1 MTKKCKHLIS
11 SFPKIEFFRPFRRST
26 AKFFFCGFIHLF
38 CLISIAPAD
47 EVSASP
53 DWIIGAEQFTLAD
66 KRDVFPSDGA
76 ASRTVPALILE
87 QLAENLE
94 RMPTAEER
102 LDRSEYALSRS
113 RIDLFLQL
121 SREVQV
127 RDSLVLGDY
136 TEKQLEAKLKD
147 ADKKIAELKI
157 KIEKNLIEEEREREK
172 AAPDM
177 ERERRRKKNIE
188 AGAVVEDRR
197 PDAERSDRERFINL
211 FRSDADDTPR
221 SERVSLYKGDFS
233 ALFDAGEAAKKA
245 GYESRA
251 FENAVVAAKI
261 NALLTGTMTSY
272 GGYVS
277 VSVSLI
283 VYPGAK
289 VIGTVTDVGSLEDIR
304 PLAVRIARFLTP
316 EITNAMPVELLFTV
330 SPPEAAEHIT
340 ISVDDIVYREVPD
353 RLVVQAGVHSV
364 LFSAPGF
371 KQAGTSYAFRG
382 ARSFSI
388 SAELVPDNPSSLF
401 VRLKKPIVGTLF
413 ANGTEAGKTDEENL
427 PIKLIINDEPV
438 LGQFITKDGSAAPF
452 YIAYRMLKDNASLA
466 FRAEPFDRSKYID
479 RRRRRLYTSYS
490 VLVTSLLATFY
501 TYGTFYTESIAYS
514 KGYTDIESAK
524 KWQSASQ
531 VCTGISIGC
540 GAWCIYELVRYFIA
554 ADKVLP
560 ARARVVKDG
569 KIDDAGD
576 AESISIGR

>member
-1 MTKKCKHLIS
+1 MTKKCNRLIS
-11 SFPKIEFFRPFRRST
+11 SFPKIEFFRSFRRSN
-26 AKFFFCGFIHLF
+26 AKFFFCGFIHIF
-38 CLISIAPAD
+38 CLISIAPAAD
-47 EVSASP
+47 TSAGF
-53 DWIIGAEQFTLAD
+53 DWIIGAEKFSLANKKD
-66 KRDVFPSDGA
+66 PSPSDDA
-76 ASRTVPALILE
+76 ALRAVPSLILE

-94 RMPTAEER
+94 RVPTAEEK
-102 LDRSEYALSRS
+102 LDRSEYALSKS
-113 RIDLFLQL
+113 RTDLFLQL

-127 RDSLVLGDY
+127 RDSLVLGNH
-136 TEKQLEAKLKD
+136 TEKQLAGKLRE

-157 KIEKNLIEEEREREK
+157 KIEETLIEEEKEREK

-177 ERERRRKKNIE
+177 ERERRRRENIE
-188 AGAVVEDRR
+188 AGAVVTDRKS
-197 PDAERSDRERFINL
+197 DAERSDRERFISL
-211 FRSDADDTPR
+211 FRRDADDVGEI
-221 SERVSLYKGDFS
+221 ERVSLYKGDFS
-233 ALFDAGEAAKKA
+233 ALFDAGEDAKKA
-245 GYESRA
+245 GYESRS

-272 GGYVS
+272 GDYVF

-289 VIGTVTDVGSLEDIR
+289 VIGTVSDVGSLADIR
-304 PLAVRIARFLTP
+304 RLAVRIARRLTP

-330 SPPEAAEHIT
+330 SPPEAAGHIT

-401 VRLKKPIVGTLF
+401 IRLKKPIVGTLF
-413 ANGTEAGKTDEENL
+413 ANGTEAGKIDEENL

-438 LGQFITKDGSAAPF
+438 LGQFITEDGSAAPF

-466 FRAEPFDRSKYID
+466 VRAEPFDRSKYID
-479 RRRRRLYTSYS
+479 TRRRRLYTSYS
-490 VLVTSLLATFY
+490 VLITSLLATFY

-560 ARARVVKDG
+560 ARARTVKDARDVG
-569 KIDDAGD
+569 E

>member
-1 MTKKCKHLIS
+1 MS
-11 SFPKIEFFRPFRRST
+11 
-26 AKFFFCGFIHLF
+26 GFIHIF
-38 CLISIAPAD
+38 CLISIAPAAD
-47 EVSASP
+47 ISARV
-53 DWIIGAEQFTLAD
+53 DWIIGAEKFSLANKKD
-66 KRDVFPSDGA
+66 PSPSDDA
-76 ASRTVPALILE
+76 ALCAVPSLILE

-94 RMPTAEER
+94 RVPTAEEK
-102 LDRSEYALSRS
+102 LDRSEYALSKS
-113 RIDLFLQL
+113 RTDLFLQL

-127 RDSLVLGDY
+127 RDSLVLGNH
-136 TEKQLEAKLKD
+136 TEKQLAGKLRE

-157 KIEKNLIEEEREREK
+157 KIEENLIEEEKEREK
-172 AAPDM
+172 AVPDM
-177 ERERRRKKNIE
+177 ERERRRRENIE
-188 AGAVVEDRR
+188 AGAVVTDRKS
-197 PDAERSDRERFINL
+197 DAERSDRERFISL
-211 FRSDADDTPR
+211 FRRDADDVGEI
-221 SERVSLYKGDFS
+221 ERVSLYQGDFS
-233 ALFDAGEAAKKA
+233 ALFDAGEDAKKA
-245 GYESRA
+245 GYESRS

-272 GGYVS
+272 GDYVF

-289 VIGTVTDVGSLEDIR
+289 VIGTVSDVGSLADIR
-304 PLAVRIARFLTP
+304 RLAVRIARRLTP

-330 SPPEAAEHIT
+330 SPPEAAGHIT

-401 VRLKKPIVGTLF
+401 IRLKKPIVGTLF
-413 ANGTEAGKTDEENL
+413 ANGTEAGKIDEENL

-438 LGQFITKDGSAAPF
+438 LGQFITEDGSAAPF

-466 FRAEPFDRSKYID
+466 VRAEPFDRSKYID
-479 RRRRRLYTSYS
+479 TRRRRLYTSYS
-490 VLVTSLLATFY
+490 VLITSLLATFY

-560 ARARVVKDG
+560 ARARTVKDARDVG
-569 KIDDAGD
+569 E

>member
-1 MTKKCKHLIS
+1 MY
-11 SFPKIEFFRPFRRST
+11 
-26 AKFFFCGFIHLF
+26 LF
-38 CLISIAPAD
+38 CLISIAPAAD
-47 EVSASP
+47 TAAGL
-53 DWIIGAEQFTLAD
+53 DWVIGAEKFSLAHKKD
-66 KRDVFPSDGA
+66 ASPSDDA
-76 ASRTVPALILE
+76 ALRTVPSLILE

-94 RMPTAEER
+94 RVPTAEEK
-102 LDRSEYALSRS
+102 LDRSEYILSKS
-113 RIDLFLQL
+113 RVDLFLQL

-127 RDSLVLGDY
+127 RDSLVLGNY

-157 KIEKNLIEEEREREK
+157 KIEENLIEAEREREK

-177 ERERRRKKNIE
+177 ERERRRRENIE
-188 AGAVVEDRR
+188 AGAVVTDRKS
-197 PDAERSDRERFINL
+197 DAERSDRERFISL
-211 FRSDADDTPR
+211 FRRDADDVGEI
-221 SERVSLYKGDFS
+221 ERVSLYKGDFS
-233 ALFDAGEAAKKA
+233 ELFDAGEDAKKA
-245 GYESRA
+245 GYESRS
-251 FENAVVAAKI
+251 FENAVAAAKI

-272 GGYVS
+272 GDYVF

-289 VIGTVTDVGSLEDIR
+289 VIGTVSDVGGLADIR
-304 PLAVRIARFLTP
+304 RLAVRIARLLTP

-330 SPPEAAEHIT
+330 SPPEALGHIT

-388 SAELVPDNPSSLF
+388 SAALVPDNPSSLF

-438 LGQFITKDGSAAPF
+438 LGQFITEDGSAAPF

-560 ARARVVKDG
+560 ARARVVVKDG

>member
-11 SFPKIEFFRPFRRST
+11 SFPKIEFFQPFRRST

-38 CLISIAPAD
+38 CLISIAPAAD
-47 EVSASP
+47 TAAGL
-53 DWIIGAEQFTLAD
+53 DWVIGAEKFSLAN
-66 KRDVFPSDGA
+66 KRDVFPSDDA
-76 ASRTVPALILE
+76 ALRTVPSLILE

-94 RMPTAEER
+94 RVPTAEEK
-102 LDRSEYALSRS
+102 LDRSEYILSKGRV
-113 RIDLFLQL
+113 DLFLQL

-127 RDSLVLGDY
+127 RDSLVLGNY
-136 TEKQLEAKLKD
+136 TEKQLGAKLKE
-147 ADKKIAELKI
+147 ADKKITELKI
-157 KIEKNLIEEEREREK
+157 KIEENLIEAEREREK
-172 AAPDM
+172 AVPDM
-177 ERERRRKKNIE
+177 ERERRRRENIE
-188 AGAVVEDRR
+188 AGAVVTDRKS
-197 PDAERSDRERFINL
+197 DAERSDRERFISL
-211 FRSDADDTPR
+211 FRRDADDVPET
-221 SERVSLYKGDFS
+221 ERVSLYKGDFS
-233 ALFDAGEAAKKA
+233 ALFDAGEDAKKA
-245 GYESRA
+245 GYESRS

-272 GGYVS
+272 GDYVF

-289 VIGTVTDVGSLEDIR
+289 VIGTVSDVGSLADIR
-304 PLAVRIARFLTP
+304 RLAVRIARLLTP

-330 SPPEAAEHIT
+330 SPPEAAGHIT

-388 SAELVPDNPSSLF
+388 SAKLVPDNPSSLF
-401 VRLKKPIVGTLF
+401 IRLKKPIVGTLF
-413 ANGTEAGKTDEENL
+413 ANGTEAGKIDEENL

-438 LGQFITKDGSAAPF
+438 LGQFITEDGSAAPF

-466 FRAEPFDRSKYID
+466 VRAEPFDRSKYID
-479 RRRRRLYTSYS
+479 TRRRRLYTSYS
-490 VLVTSLLATFY
+490 VLITSLLATFY

-524 KWQSASQ
+524 NWQSASQ

-560 ARARVVKDG
+560 ARARTVKDVRDVG
-569 KIDDAGD
+569 E

>member
-11 SFPKIEFFRPFRRST
+11 SFPKIEFFRPFRRSS
-26 AKFFFCGFIHLF
+26 AKFFFCGFIYLF
-38 CLISIAPAD
+38 CLISIAPAAD
-47 EVSASP
+47 TSARF
-53 DWIIGAEQFTLAD
+53 DWVIGAEKFTFAN
-66 KRDVFPSDGA
+66 KKDVSPSDDA
-76 ASRTVPALILE
+76 ASRTVPSLILE

-102 LDRSEYALSRS
+102 LDRSEYELSQS
-113 RIDLFLQL
+113 RTDLFLQL

-127 RDSLVLGDY
+127 RDSLLLGNH
-136 TEKQLEAKLKD
+136 TEKQLAAKVREAE
-147 ADKKIAELKI
+147 KKIAELKI
-157 KIEKNLIEEEREREK
+157 KIEENLIEEEKEREK

-177 ERERRRKKNIE
+177 ERERRRRENIE
-188 AGAVVEDRR
+188 AGAVVEEKR

-211 FRSDADDTPR
+211 FRRDEDEASA
-221 SERVSLYKGDFS
+221 SERVSLYKDDFS
-233 ALFDAGEAAKKA
+233 VLFDAGDDAKKT
-245 GYESRA
+245 GYKSRS

-289 VIGTVTDVGSLEDIR
+289 VIGTVTDVGSLSDIR
-304 PLAVRIARFLTP
+304 SLAVRIARRLTP
-316 EITNAMPVELLFTV
+316 EITNGMPVELLFTV
-330 SPPEAAEHIT
+330 SPQEAAEHIT
-340 ISVDDIVYREVPD
+340 ISVDDIVYREIPD

-382 ARSFSI
+382 ARTFAI

-401 VRLKKPIVGTLF
+401 IRLKKPIVGTLF
-413 ANGTEAGKTDEENL
+413 ANGAEAGKTDEENL
-427 PIKLIINDEPV
+427 PLKLTINNEPV
-438 LGQFITKDGSAAPF
+438 LGQFITEDGSAAPF
-452 YIAYRMLKDNASLA
+452 YIAYRMLKENASLT

-479 RRRRRLYTSYS
+479 TRRRRLYTSYS
-490 VLVTSLLATFY
+490 VLITSLLATFY
-501 TYGTFYTESIAYS
+501 TYGNFYAQNAAYA
-514 KGYTDIESAK
+514 KGYIDIGNVK
-524 KWQSASQ
+524 GWQTASQ
-531 VCTGISIGC
+531 ACVGVSVGC
-540 GAWCIYELVRYFIA
+540 GAWFIYELVRYFIA

-560 ARARVVKDG
+560 ARAVKDG

-576 AESISIGR
+576 AASISIGR

>member
-1 MTKKCKHLIS
+1 MTKKCKYLIS

-38 CLISIAPAD
+38 CLIAIAPAAD
-47 EVSASP
+47 RSARP
-53 DWIIGAEQFTLAD
+53 DWVIGAEKFTFAN
-66 KRDVFPSDGA
+66 KKDVSPSDDA
-76 ASRTVPALILE
+76 ASRTVPSLILE

-94 RMPTAEER
+94 RVPTAEER
-102 LDRSEYALSRS
+102 LDRSEYALSKS
-113 RIDLFLQL
+113 RTDLFLQL

-127 RDSLVLGDY
+127 RDSLLLGNH
-136 TEKQLEAKLKD
+136 TEKQLAAKVREAE
-147 ADKKIAELKI
+147 KKIAELKI
-157 KIEKNLIEEEREREK
+157 KIEENLIEEERQREK

-177 ERERRRKKNIE
+177 EREKRRKENIE
-188 AGAVVEDRR
+188 AGAVVEEKR

-211 FRSDADDTPR
+211 FRRDEDEAPA
-221 SERVSLYKGDFS
+221 SERVSLYKDDFS
-233 ALFDAGEAAKKA
+233 VLFDAGEAAKKT
-245 GYESRA
+245 GYESRS

-289 VIGTVTDVGSLEDIR
+289 VIGTVTDVGSLSDIR
-304 PLAVRIARFLTP
+304 SLAVRIARRLTP
-316 EITNAMPVELLFTV
+316 EITNGMPVELLFTV

-340 ISVDDIVYREVPD
+340 ISVDDIVYREIPD

-382 ARSFSI
+382 ARTFAI
-388 SAELVPDNPSSLF
+388 SAGLVPDNPSALF
-401 VRLKKPIVGTLF
+401 IRLKKPIVGTLF
-413 ANGTEAGKTDEENL
+413 ANGAEAGKTDEENL
-427 PIKLIINDEPV
+427 PLKLTINNEPV
-438 LGQFITKDGSAAPF
+438 LGQFITEDGSAAPF
-452 YIAYRMLKDNASLA
+452 YIAYRMLKENASLA

-490 VLVTSLLATFY
+490 VLITSLLATFY
-501 TYGTFYTESIAYS
+501 TYGNFYAQNAAYA
-514 KGYTDIESAK
+514 KGYIDIGNVK
-524 KWQSASQ
+524 GWQTASQ
-531 VCTGISIGC
+531 ACVGVSVGC
-540 GAWCIYELVRYFIA
+540 GAWFIYELVRYFIA

-560 ARARVVKDG
+560 ARAVKDG

-576 AESISIGR
+576 AESISIGK

>member
-1 MTKKCKHLIS
+1 MTKKCKYLIS

-38 CLISIAPAD
+38 CLISIAPAAD
-47 EVSASP
+47 RSARR
-53 DWIIGAEQFTLAD
+53 DWIIGAEKFTFAN
-66 KRDVFPSDGA
+66 KKDVLPSEDA
-76 ASRTVPALILE
+76 ASRTVPSLILE

-94 RMPTAEER
+94 RVPTAEER
-102 LDRSEYALSRS
+102 LDRSEYELSKS
-113 RIDLFLQL
+113 RTDLFLQL

-127 RDSLVLGDY
+127 RDSLVLGNH
-136 TEKQLEAKLKD
+136 TEKQLAAKVREAE
-147 ADKKIAELKI
+147 KKIAELKI
-157 KIEKNLIEEEREREK
+157 KIEENLIEEERQREK

-177 ERERRRKKNIE
+177 EREKRRKENIE
-188 AGAVVEDRR
+188 AGAVVEEKRF
-197 PDAERSDRERFINL
+197 DAERSDRERFINL
-211 FRSDADDTPR
+211 FRRDEDEAPA
-221 SERVSLYKGDFS
+221 SERVSLYKDDFS
-233 ALFDAGEAAKKA
+233 VLFDAGEAAKKT
-245 GYESRA
+245 GYESRS

-289 VIGTVTDVGSLEDIR
+289 VIGTVTDVGSLSDIR
-304 PLAVRIARFLTP
+304 SLAVRIARRLTP
-316 EITNAMPVELLFTV
+316 EITNGMPVELLFTV

-340 ISVDDIVYREVPD
+340 ISIDDIVYREIPD

-371 KQAGTSYAFRG
+371 KQAGTAYAFRG
-382 ARSFSI
+382 ARTFAI

-401 VRLKKPIVGTLF
+401 IRLKKPIGGTLF

-427 PIKLIINDEPV
+427 PLKLTINNEPV
-438 LGQFITKDGSAAPF
+438 LGQFITEDGSAAPF
-452 YIAYRMLKDNASLA
+452 YIAYRMLQENASLA

-479 RRRRRLYTSYS
+479 TRRRRLYTSYS
-490 VLVTSLLATFY
+490 VLITSLLATFY
-501 TYGTFYTESIAYS
+501 TYGNFYAQNAAYA
-514 KGYTDIESAK
+514 KGYIDIGNVK
-524 KWQSASQ
+524 GWQTASQ
-531 VCTGISIGC
+531 ACVGVSVGC
-540 GAWCIYELVRYFIA
+540 GAWFIYELVRYFIA

-560 ARARVVKDG
+560 ARAVKDG

-576 AESISIGR
+576 AASISTGR

>member
-1 MTKKCKHLIS
+1 MTKKCKYLIS

-38 CLISIAPAD
+38 CLIAIAPAAD
-47 EVSASP
+47 RSARP
-53 DWIIGAEQFTLAD
+53 DWVIGAEKFTFAN
-66 KRDVFPSDGA
+66 KKDVLPSDDA
-76 ASRTVPALILE
+76 ASRTVPSLILE

-94 RMPTAEER
+94 RVPTAEER
-102 LDRSEYALSRS
+102 LDRSEYALSKS
-113 RIDLFLQL
+113 RTDLFLQL

-127 RDSLVLGDY
+127 RDSLLLGNH
-136 TEKQLEAKLKD
+136 TEKQLAAKVREAE
-147 ADKKIAELKI
+147 KKIAELKI
-157 KIEKNLIEEEREREK
+157 KIEENLIEEERQREK

-177 ERERRRKKNIE
+177 EREKRRKENIE
-188 AGAVVEDRR
+188 AGAVVEEKR

-211 FRSDADDTPR
+211 FRRDEDEAPA
-221 SERVSLYKGDFS
+221 SERVSLYKDDFS
-233 ALFDAGEAAKKA
+233 VLFDAGEAAKKT
-245 GYESRA
+245 GYESRS

-289 VIGTVTDVGSLEDIR
+289 VIGTVTDVGSLSDIR
-304 PLAVRIARFLTP
+304 SLAVRIARRLTP
-316 EITNAMPVELLFTV
+316 EITNGMPVELLFTV

-340 ISVDDIVYREVPD
+340 ISIDDIVYREIPD

-382 ARSFSI
+382 ARTFAI

-401 VRLKKPIVGTLF
+401 IRLKKPIVGTLF

-427 PIKLIINDEPV
+427 PLKLTINNEPV
-438 LGQFITKDGSAAPF
+438 LGQFITEDGSAAPF
-452 YIAYRMLKDNASLA
+452 YIAYRMLQENASLA
-466 FRAEPFDRSKYID
+466 FCDEPFDRSKCIGT
-479 RRRRRLYTSYS
+479 RRRRLYTSYS
-490 VLVTSLLATFY
+490 VLITSLLATFY
-501 TYGTFYTESIAYS
+501 TYGNFYAQNAAYA
-514 KGYTDIESAK
+514 KGYIDIGNVK
-524 KWQSASQ
+524 GWQTASQ
-531 VCTGISIGC
+531 ACVGVSVGC
-540 GAWCIYELVRYFIA
+540 GAWFIYELVRYFIA

-560 ARARVVKDG
+560 ARAVKDG

-576 AESISIGR
+576 AASISTGR